1 MGLKFPIFMDAQST
15 TPCDPRVVEAM
26 LPYFTEKFGHPASRN
41 HPFGWEAE
49 GAVDAARAKIATLI
63 GARDPKE
70 LVFTSGGT
78 EAINLALKGVAEM
91 YKEKGNHIVTTVIE
105 QRASIDTFK
114 RLERQ
119 GFQVT
124 YVPVQPDGVIDVEEI
139 RKALTDKTILIS
151 VMFAN
156 NEIGTIQD
164 VAAIGKL
171 AKEKG
176 IIFHTDATQAVGKI
190 PVDVEA
196 MGIDLLS
203 CTAHLIYGPKGVGAL
218 YVRRKGPRVRIAPM
232 MDGGGH
238 ERGMRSGT
246 LPVPLIVGF
255 GKAAEISREV
265 MAEEG
270 ARLAKLRDRL
280 QDVILSSVE
289 EAFLN
294 GRPDRRLPQNLNISF
309 AYVEGES
316 VLMGL
321 NKETALSSGSAC
333 TSSTLEPSYVIAAL
347 GASAELAH
355 SSIRFSLHRFTT
367 AEEVEYVG
375 QRTIEVIKRLREM
388 SPLYELAKEGVDIK
402 TIKWKAD
409 SGDIAMAYSDKVVD
423 HYNNPRNFGSFG
435 KETPGVGTG
444 LVGAPECGD
453 VMKLQIRVNLE
464 TGVIED
470 AKFKTFGCGS
480 AIASSSLATEWLKGK
495 SVDEAAKIKN
505 TDIVNELKLPPVKI
519 HCSVLAEDAIKAA
532 LADYKGKHA
541 AETVA
546 AK

>member
-1 MGLKFPIFMDAQST
+1 MAVRFPIFMDAQST

-49 GAVDAARAKIATLI
+49 GAVDAARARIAKLI

-70 LVFTSGGT
+70 VVFTSGGT
-78 EAINLALKGVAEM
+78 EAINLALKGAAEM
-91 YKEKGNHIVTTVIE
+91 YREKGTHIVTTVVE
-105 QRASIDTFK
+105 QRAGIDTCK

-119 GFQVT
+119 GFTVS
-124 YVPVQPDGVIDVEEI
+124 YVPVGPNGLVDVEDI
-139 RKALTDKTILIS
+139 RKALTDRTILIS

-164 VAAIGKL
+164 IGAIGRL

-196 MGIDLLS
+196 LGVDLLS

-232 MDGGGH
+232 FDGGGH

-255 GKAAEISREV
+255 GKAAEICQEV
-265 MAEEG
+265 MAEES

-280 QDVILSSVE
+280 QDAILASVD

-294 GRPDRRLPQNLNISF
+294 GDPERRLPQNLNISF

-321 NKETALSSGSAC
+321 NREAALSSGSAC
-333 TSSTLEPSYVIAAL
+333 TSATLEPSYVIAAL

-355 SSIRFSLHRFTT
+355 SSIRFSLHRFNTE
-367 AEEVEYVG
+367 EEVEWVA
-375 QRTIEVIKRLREM
+375 QRSIEVIKRLREM
-388 SPLYELAKEGVDIK
+388 SPLYELAKEGVDLKSIQ
-402 TIKWKAD
+402 WKA
-409 SGDIAMAYSDKVVD
+409 
-423 HYNNPRNFGSFG
+423 
-435 KETPGVGTG
+435 E
-444 LVGAPECGD
+444 
-453 VMKLQIRVNLE
+453 
-464 TGVIED
+464 
-470 AKFKTFGCGS
+470 
-480 AIASSSLATEWLKGK
+480 
-495 SVDEAAKIKN
+495 
-505 TDIVNELKLPPVKI
+505 
-519 HCSVLAEDAIKAA
+519 
-532 LADYKGKHA
+532 
-541 AETVA
+541 
-546 AK
+546 

>member
-1 MGLKFPIFMDAQST
+1 MAVKFPVFLDAQST

-49 GAVDAARAKIATLI
+49 GACDAARASIARLL

-70 LVFTSGGT
+70 IVFTSGGT
-78 EAINLALKGVAEM
+78 ESINLALKGAAEM
-91 YKEKGNHIVTTVIE
+91 YREKGTHIITTVIE
-105 QRASIDTFK
+105 QRAGIDTCK

-124 YVPVQPDGVIDVEEI
+124 YVPVQPNGLVDVEDI
-139 RKALTDKTILIS
+139 RKAVTDGTILIS

-171 AKEKG
+171 AKERG

-190 PVDVEA
+190 PIDVET

-203 CTAHLIYGPKGVGAL
+203 CTAHLLYGPKGVGAL
-218 YVRRKGPRVRIAPM
+218 YVRRKAPRVRLAALL
-232 MDGGGH
+232 DGGGH

-246 LPVPLIVGF
+246 LPVPLCVGF
-255 GKAAEISREV
+255 GRAAAICQEAMAAESQ
-265 MAEEG
+265 
-270 ARLAKLRDRL
+270 RLSKLRDQL
-280 QDVILSSVE
+280 QDFILSNVE
-289 EAFLN
+289 EAYLN
-294 GRPDRRLPQNLNISF
+294 GDPDRRLPHNLNVSF

-367 AEEVEYVG
+367 GEEVDWVG
-375 QRTIEVIKRLREM
+375 RRTVEVVKRLREM
-388 SPLYELAKEGVDIK
+388 SPLYELAKEGVDLKSIQ
-402 TIKWKAD
+402 WKA
-409 SGDIAMAYSDKVVD
+409 
-423 HYNNPRNFGSFG
+423 
-435 KETPGVGTG
+435 E
-444 LVGAPECGD
+444 
-453 VMKLQIRVNLE
+453 
-464 TGVIED
+464 
-470 AKFKTFGCGS
+470 
-480 AIASSSLATEWLKGK
+480 
-495 SVDEAAKIKN
+495 
-505 TDIVNELKLPPVKI
+505 
-519 HCSVLAEDAIKAA
+519 
-532 LADYKGKHA
+532 
-541 AETVA
+541 
-546 AK
+546 